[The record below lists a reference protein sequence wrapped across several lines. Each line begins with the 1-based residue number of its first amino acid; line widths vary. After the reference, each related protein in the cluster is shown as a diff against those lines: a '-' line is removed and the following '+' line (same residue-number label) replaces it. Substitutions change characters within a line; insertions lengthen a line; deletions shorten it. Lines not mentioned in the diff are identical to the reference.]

1 MNSVK
6 GVVVPLE
13 KSGLPEAWAW
23 PFLPLVPPLPRLQHP
38 GLRGVVRWDEGIPI
52 WAQPCLPVAFPG
64 LVQWPLAHLH
74 PVYPFSLS
82 QRQSQGRGT
91 TPLG

>member
-1 MNSVK
+1 MAFPALGSPTTQATAPGTE
-6 GVVVPLE
+6 GVV
-13 KSGLPEAWAW
+13 
-23 PFLPLVPPLPRLQHP
+23 Q
-38 GLRGVVRWDEGIPI
+38 WDEGIPI

-82 QRQSQGRGT
+82 LRQSQGRGT
-91 TPLG
+91 TRLG